1 MATAPEDRGML
12 AVRRVRS
19 VRETDSRV
27 GLQQAVVERR
37 AAGTR
42 VSDLRTRL
50 TAAGRDQRDGA
61 IAGASTAAFLAGR
74 AALLSMSSALRDAEE
89 AWETSRTLTEA
100 ARAQWQVDR
109 TRLEAIDL
117 LLQRRAELR
126 RAERLR
132 VEARELDDL
141 AGQRWLRDRSGDRS
155 GDAGGEE

>member
-37 AAGTR
+37 IAGAR
-42 VSDLRTRL
+42 VSDLRARL
-50 TAAGRDQRDGA
+50 AHAGRDQRDA
-61 IAGASTAAFLAGR
+61 ATTTAFLAGR
-74 AALLSMSSALRDAEE
+74 AALLSMTSSLRDAEE
-89 AWETSRTLTEA
+89 AWETSRTVTEA

-117 LLQRRAELR
+117 LLERRAEDR

-155 GDAGGEE
+155 GDTGGEA